1 MMSTTTA
8 LNLLGEPLATCS
20 LNPLTGF
27 LRDGD
32 CRMPTGDAGR
42 HGVCARM
49 TEAFLAFTKQQGN
62 DLSTPQ
68 PLYGFPGLNPGDR
81 WCLCV
86 DRWKEAEANG
96 VAPPVVLAA
105 THAGVGRHISIE
117 RLKRYASA
125 EEDTV

>member
-1 MMSTTTA
+1 
-8 LNLLGEPLATCS
+8 
-20 LNPLTGF
+20 
-27 LRDGD
+27 
-32 CRMPTGDAGR
+32 MPTDDAGR

-49 TEAFLAFTKQQGN
+49 TETFLAFTKQQGN

-68 PLYGFPGLNPGDR
+68 PFYGFPGLNPGDR

-105 THAGVGRHISIE
+105 THARVEKHISIE

>member
-1 MMSTTTA
+1 MSTTTA

-32 CRMPTGDAGR
+32 SRMPTRDAGR

-68 PLYGFPGLNPGDR
+68 PLYGFPGPNPGIAGASVSIGGKRRRPTVSPHR
-81 WCLCV
+81 WFSPLPMPA
-86 DRWKEAEANG
+86 WKSTSPSNG
-96 VAPPVVLAA
+96 
-105 THAGVGRHISIE
+105 
-117 RLKRYASA
+117 
-125 EEDTV
+125 

>member
-1 MMSTTTA
+1 MISTTTA
-8 LNLLGEPLATCS
+8 LNVLGEPLATCG

-49 TEAFLAFTKQQGN
+49 TEVFLAFTKQQGN

-81 WCLCV
+81 WE
-86 DRWKEAEANG
+86 EAEDSG

-105 THAGVGRHISIE
+105 THASVEKHISIE

-125 EEDTV
+125 EEDTI

>member
-1 MMSTTTA
+1 MQIRPRESMKRTSA
-8 LNLLGEPLATCS
+8 SLGKTIASDRVRCNGIYARLERLHPSAKTIL
-20 LNPLTGF
+20 
-27 LRDGD
+27 
-32 CRMPTGDAGR
+32 R
-42 HGVCARM
+42 HGHLSVTIR
-49 TEAFLAFTKQQGN
+49 
-62 DLSTPQ
+62 LSTPQ

-105 THAGVGRHISIE
+105 THASVEKHISIE